1 MFEQLDHPRNV
12 TEFAAVC
19 RRNHLHLDQIKLQL
33 LQRYSVMLAEWNA
46 RVNLVSR
53 RDVENIW
60 SAHLLHSVSLLFV
73 MDLPVSAHV
82 MDLGS
87 GGGLP
92 GIPLAILRPDLQ
104 IVLVD
109 SIAKKTHAMSSMVA
123 ELGLGNVQVVCS
135 RVEDLGQPHAAKYG
149 VVIARAVAPL
159 EDLLRWSAKVFDRGV
174 SGGAMLVT
182 YKGGD
187 LEQELARAKKRGK
200 GEEIRVVPLIFPG
213 SAEAGMEEKKLVVV
227 RIQ

>member
-1 MFEQLDHPRNV
+1 MLEQADHPRNV

-19 RRNHLHLDQIKLQL
+19 RRNGLVLDEAKLELLH
-33 LQRYSVMLAEWNA
+33 RFSVLLAEWNS

-53 RDVENIW
+53 RDIDNLW

-73 MDLPVSAHV
+73 MDLPVSARV

-92 GIPLAILRPDLQ
+92 GIPLAIIRPDLQ
-104 IVLVD
+104 ILLVD
-109 SIAKKTHAMSSMVA
+109 SIVKKTLAMSSMVE

-135 RVEDLGQPHAAKYG
+135 RAEELGPAHAAKYA

-159 EDLLRWSAKVFDRGV
+159 EDLLKWSAKLFDRGV

-187 LEQELARAKKRGK
+187 LEQELLRARTKGK
-200 GEEIRVVPLIFPG
+200 GGDVRVIPLVFPG

-227 RIQ
+227 RI